1 MPCTKSTPFSTKPIR
16 KNKQPDTI
24 FMKLQIVD
32 IILRRPVT
40 VVMLSL
46 MVIGFGLFA
55 LSNLKVTLYPSLDIP
70 VVAISTGY
78 RNVSPDDMVALL
90 VEPIEAAVAGIDGI
104 ESIESNARKGS
115 AFIRMNLKPGTN
127 ARKVELDAREAL
139 DRIRNNLPREAT
151 PPVIFQFDPENFPVM
166 RLSVEASNRGLDEL
180 RNLSIELVE
189 PLLERINGVASA
201 DTRGGLQRI
210 VYVDLNPELM
220 AMNRLTTSQVESA
233 IRANNVQIPVG
244 NLVVNRSSYSIRAQS
259 VFVNVAEIEQTVVTM
274 RNGTQPVRISDV
286 ARVSDSFE
294 DVTTVEEVNGK
305 NSVTVE
311 IQKQSDANTLEVT
324 NGVLEALPE
333 IIQRLP
339 PGVYINVLSN
349 EGTSI
354 ETSINNL
361 AQSAVFALILVV
373 LILILFLGG
382 WRSSS
387 VVAFSIP
394 ISMTATFAAMYFMGL
409 TLNFVSIT
417 GLALAVGLLVDSSI
431 VVLESIVG
439 KLEEG
444 RPLFKAASEGTK
456 EVIGALWGSTL
467 STLVVFLPFLF
478 ISGMTSVFMRDLA
491 ITISLAISFAFLAS
505 IILVPVFAS
514 RILPKGGFK
523 KVSRM
528 SMLFSI
534 LEKYYGRS
542 LQWVLTHKMIA
553 FVFIVGIFYGTW
565 YFNSNIESTFLPS
578 SDAGQINVN
587 VELPPGTNLVRTAE
601 AIKDISEQLRQ
612 EPYVQ
617 TIVTSIGTSG
627 FRSDSN
633 VGRITLTLTPADDR
647 ELTSDQIAVQLRRRF
662 DLAGVRVSIFASGGS
677 AFRFRGGG
685 GGWGGV
691 GNTIRV
697 TLFGQDTE
705 ILVGIANRI
714 EEVMMLDTMVVSVNN
729 PTTSGLPEMH
739 YIVDRQR
746 VSRAGSNL
754 SEVANSFKTQARGT
768 QVGFF
773 RTGGREVPI
782 EVRLGEEYRQS
793 LQDLQQFQILQ
804 IADQRVPLE
813 NLGRFETV
821 EAMSRITRRD
831 RETMMDVSVSVIGAV
846 DAQRDRIIE
855 LFENEIVLP
864 DGYRYE
870 FAGTNQDTQQ
880 GRSDIFIA
888 LLFGLILTY
897 MVMASKF
904 ENFRD
909 PFVIMFSIP
918 LAFFG
923 SYLMLYFTGTPWS
936 VPAGLGMIILVGI
949 VINNGIVMVD
959 YIHQYCTREQD
970 NNNYIANLVIAAKRR
985 MRPILLTALTTI
997 GSMIPLALEL
1007 GSGSETWSPLAL
1019 TVIGGLAF
1027 SAIFTLYV
1035 VPVVLVSISKSR
1047 RRAAKEYKLHLA
1059 TIKTQLS

>member
-1 MPCTKSTPFSTKPIR
+1 M
-16 KNKQPDTI
+16 KQ
-24 FMKLQIVD
+24 FKIVD
-32 IILRRPVT
+32 IILGRPVT

-55 LSNLKVTLYPSLDIP
+55 LSNLKVTLYPTLDIP
-70 VVAISTGY
+70 VVAISTSY
-78 RNVSPDDMVALL
+78 RNVSPEDMTKLL
-90 VEPIEAAVAGIDGI
+90 VEPIEAAVAAIDGV

-115 AFIRMNLKPGTN
+115 AFIRMSLKPGTN
-127 ARKVELDAREAL
+127 ARKVEMDAREAL
-139 DRIRNNLPREAT
+139 DRIRNNLPREAA

-180 RNLSIELVE
+180 RDLSMDLVE
-189 PLLERINGVASA
+189 PLLERIPGVASA
-201 DTRGGLQRI
+201 DTRGGLQRTI
-210 VYVDLNPELM
+210 YVDLDPSMM
-220 AMNRLTTSQVESA
+220 AQNRLTTAQVEDA
-233 IRANNVQIPVG
+233 ISRNNVQVPVG
-244 NLVVNRSSYSIRAQS
+244 NLVVERASYSIRAQS
-259 VFVNVAEIEQTVVTM
+259 VYQNVAEIEETIITV
-274 RNGTQPVRISDV
+274 REGNRPVRVRDV
-286 ARVSDSFE
+286 ATVRDSFV
-294 DVTTVEEVNGK
+294 DVTTIEEVNGK

-311 IQKQSDANTLEVT
+311 VQKQSDANTLDVT
-324 NGVLEALPE
+324 NGVLAALPDVLD
-333 IIQRLP
+333 RLP
-339 PGVYINVLSN
+339 PGVNINVLSN

-361 AQSAVFALILVV
+361 AQSALFALVLVV

-387 VVAFSIP
+387 VVALSIP

-431 VVLESIVG
+431 VVLESIFG
-439 KLEEG
+439 KLEDGLSLRE
-444 RPLFKAASEGTK
+444 AASEGTK

-491 ITISLAISFAFLAS
+491 ITISLAITFAFLAS
-505 IILVPVFAS
+505 FILVPVFAS
-514 RILPKGGFK
+514 RLLPKKGIK
-523 KVSRM
+523 KVSLASRG
-528 SMLFSI
+528 FAF
-534 LEKYYGRS
+534 LEEYYSRS
-542 LQWVLTHKMIA
+542 LGWALTHKLVIGA
-553 FVFIVGIFYGTW
+553 LILGVFAGIFYLR
-565 YFNSNIESTFLPS
+565 SNIDSIFLPAA
-578 SDAGQINVN
+578 DAGQINVN
-587 VELPPGTNLVRTAE
+587 VELPAGTNLVQTASS
-601 AIKDISEQLRQ
+601 IKQIADELRQ

-617 TIVTSIGTSG
+617 TIVTSIGSSG

-647 ELTSDQIAVQLRRRF
+647 ELTSDQIAIQLRRRF
-662 DLAGVRVSIFASGGS
+662 DLAGVRVSIFASGGTG
-677 AFRFRGGG
+677 FRFGGR

-691 GNTIRV
+691 GNNIRV
-697 TLFGQDTE
+697 TLIGQDTE
-705 ILVGIANRI
+705 RLVGIANRI
-714 EEVMMLDTMVVSVNN
+714 EEVMLQDSMVVSVDN
-729 PTTSGLPEMH
+729 PRTSGVPEMH
-739 YIVDRQR
+739 FLVDRQR
-746 VSRAGSNL
+746 VSRAGSSLN
-754 SEVANSFKTQARGT
+754 EVANSLKTQARGT

-782 EVRLGEEYRQS
+782 EVRLDEQYRQS
-793 LQDLQQFQILQ
+793 LDDLRQFQVLQ
-804 IADQRVPLE
+804 VADQRMPLE

-821 EAMSRITRRD
+821 EAMNRITRRD
-831 RETMMDVSVSVIGAV
+831 RETILDVNISVVGSV
-846 DAQRDRIIE
+846 DAQRERIIE
-855 LFENEIVLP
+855 LFESEIVLP

-870 FAGTNQDTQQ
+870 FAGTSQETQQ
-880 GRSDIFIA
+880 GQSDIFIA

-909 PFVIMFSIP
+909 PFIIMFTIP

-923 SYLMLYFTGTPWS
+923 SYLILFLTGTPWS

-959 YIHQYCTREQD
+959 YIHQYCNRYEND
-970 NNNYIANLVIAAKRR
+970 ADYITNLIAAAKRR

-997 GSMIPLALEL
+997 GSMVPLALEL

-1019 TVIGGLAF
+1019 SVIGGLAF
-1027 SAIFTLYV
+1027 SALFTLYV
-1035 VPVVLVSISKSR
+1035 VPVVLVGISNTR
-1047 RRAAKEYKLHLA
+1047 RKAAKEFKLQQKL
-1059 TIKTQLS
+1059 IQS